1 MNEDSAS
8 LPIRRLGD
16 KRARKPITAD
26 SAVLYTDLD
35 HTLHRTDAY
44 RTRHGLVSGSPD
56 TPFFEYA
63 PVLQH
68 HLAGYPDV
76 VIVLSTAWVQEL
88 GFEETCAQFP
98 TASLRERIVDS
109 TYDPRDDLTSV
120 WSWVPRG
127 RQILRHVQHYRLK
140 RWLALDDDRNG
151 FDGYESH
158 LIHCQR
164 TVGLGDADVQALL
177 ARRLESMFGSPGSA
191 SAAGTS
197 GKGSLK

>member
-1 MNEDSAS
+1 MNEDSTS

-16 KRARKPITAD
+16 NRGRKPITAD

-63 PVLQH
+63 PVLEH

-88 GFEETCAQFP
+88 GFEETCAKFP

-109 TYDPRDDLTSV
+109 TYDPHDDLTLV

-127 RQILRHVQHYRLK
+127 VQILRHVQRCGVK
-140 RWLALDDDRNG
+140 KWLALDDDSAG
-151 FDGYESH
+151 FEGHEAR

-164 TVGLGDADVQALL
+164 EVGLGDTDVQALL
-177 ARRLESMFGSPGSA
+177 VRRLESMFGSPGSA
-191 SAAGTS
+191 STTGAS
-197 GKGSLK
+197 RKGRMT